1 VPKLWRPLQA
11 RLAGKPF
18 PSITT
23 DIPSDPLERKLRE
36 WIEESISG
44 QEDVV
49 HRIAVRFDMGDAL
62 DDETYLW
69 NDVYFGDLYDVID
82 AVLDLGWGDT
92 NALQALLDD
101 ALSVYTVAP
110 DGEGLVT
117 RADPTATAAL
127 TESVKTAKSRNDAG
141 SAADHLTAAW
151 GAAYALKPDEVRA
164 YSESIKAV
172 EAAAHSVIQPE
183 NSRATLGTMLRKMR
197 EHPGDFCLMLPTP
210 GVEVTAVI
218 AMMAVLWE
226 GQTSRHG
233 GQVPTR
239 SETIEEARAAVQL
252 AVALVHWFGNGTV
265 RRTAT
270 SP

>member
-1 VPKLWRPLQA
+1 M
-11 RLAGKPF
+11 
-18 PSITT
+18 
-23 DIPSDPLERKLRE
+23 ERKLRE

-44 QEDVV
+44 QEDDI
-49 HRIAVRFDMGDAL
+49 HRIAVRLDMGEAM
-62 DDETYLW
+62 DDGAYLW
-69 NDVYFGDLYDVID
+69 EGIDFEDLYDVID
-82 AVLDLGWGDT
+82 AILDLGWGDT
-92 NALQALLDD
+92 DYLQELLDD
-101 ALSVYTVAP
+101 ALSAYTVAP

-127 TESVKTAKSRNDAG
+127 AESVQTAKSRNDAG
-141 SAADHLTAAW
+141 SAADHLAAAW

-197 EHPGDFCLMLPTP
+197 DHPGDFCLMLPAP
-210 GVEVTAVI
+210 GVEVSAVI

-233 GQVPTR
+233 GQMPTR
-239 SETIEEARAAVQL
+239 SETIKEARAAVQL
-252 AVALVHWFGNGTV
+252 AVALVHWFSNGVV
-265 RRTAT
+265 RRA
-270 SP
+270 PVP